1 MQTIFTLLL
10 RVVLLVGG
18 LLFAASLLLVVVL
31 LVLAWGLSAAWA
43 RLLGRPVAPFVMR
56 VHPREGFSQVFR
68 ARQGMPR
75 TGGSRG
81 PEAPQR
87 RDQPADV
94 VDVEA
99 KQVRD

>member
-1 MQTIFTLLL
+1 MIFTVLL
-10 RVVLLVGG
+10 RLVLLAAG
-18 LLFAASLLLVVVL
+18 LLFAASLLVVAIL
-31 LVLAWGLSAAWA
+31 FMLAWGLSAVWT
-43 RLLGRPVAPFVMR
+43 RLTGRPVMPFVMR

-68 ARQGMPR
+68 ARQGTPR

-87 RDQPADV
+87 REQPADV